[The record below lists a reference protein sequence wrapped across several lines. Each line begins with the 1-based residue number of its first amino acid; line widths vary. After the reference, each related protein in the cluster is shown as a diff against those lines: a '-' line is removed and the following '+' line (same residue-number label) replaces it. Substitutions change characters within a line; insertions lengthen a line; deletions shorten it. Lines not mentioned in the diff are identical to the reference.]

1 MAKLHF
7 KILGDFLKRQNYI
20 LRISSKQQMA
30 KLFFKNSPILW
41 NGKII
46 FLAVRIFL
54 RLDFTLS
61 KSENT
66 NYAR

>member
-7 KILGDFLKRQNYI
+7 K
-20 LRISSKQQMA
+20 
-30 KLFFKNSPILW
+30 NSTILW